1 MLMFGSLMP
10 GKMAS
15 GKISENL
22 MNRFRKDSKEL
33 ILGPKMTGVKKKKE
47 KKRKTRVSKSFTEIS
62 KNTVKPNRK
71 QLKLI
76 AYPYQVNSQK
86 ERNFKPNTFKKHN
99 VILGLYCAYILFKMC
114 SSKISTSFAIT

>member
-22 MNRFRKDSKEL
+22 INRFRKDSKEL

-47 KKRKTRVSKSFTEIS
+47 KKRKE
-62 KNTVKPNRK
+62 K
-71 QLKLI
+71 QESLNLLLKL
-76 AYPYQVNSQK
+76 V
-86 ERNFKPNTFKKHN
+86 
-99 VILGLYCAYILFKMC
+99 
-114 SSKISTSFAIT
+114 KIQ

>member
-15 GKISENL
+15 DKISENL

-47 KKRKTRVSKSFTEIS
+47 KKNKSLCSIGL
-62 KNTVKPNRK
+62 NLL
-71 QLKLI
+71 LKL
-76 AYPYQVNSQK
+76 V
-86 ERNFKPNTFKKHN
+86 
-99 VILGLYCAYILFKMC
+99 
-114 SSKISTSFAIT
+114 KIQ